1 MPTFN
6 TSSAAPQNFGV
17 AAPPDDGGNQGIF
30 SRPDE
35 ELDVSRDRG
44 EESPDL
50 QYNATQRRRP
60 LRGAAWIAVIFL
72 LLLFAIPLLW
82 NYAERGG

>member
-1 MPTFN
+1 MPPSN
-6 TSSAAPQNFGV
+6 PGASTSQSFGV

-35 ELDVSRDRG
+35 DLDVSRDRADL
-44 EESPDL
+44 SPDL

-60 LRGAAWIAVIFL
+60 LRGAAWIALVFL
-72 LLLFAIPLLW
+72 LLLFAIPILW
-82 NYAERGG
+82 KYAERAS